1 MTITREQA
9 INRLADRQLNTMF
22 DSDINAWAIMLNLL
36 KYGTERKP
44 YNEYT
49 DKELEEE
56 LNDTV
61 NNLFYSVV

>member
-44 YNEYT
+44 YNDYT
-49 DKELEEE
+49 NQELEEE